1 MPLWPMGSLPGGAH
15 CARTPCP
22 EGGIAQRLPVWHHS
36 WQSCLCI
43 FQGTCVPL
51 KKGSEFP
58 GAKNIHRQQGLY
70 GELGMQSRRCNGT
83 ASSLSHRAQ
92 EQVMLPA
99 SLTEGNCC

>member
-1 MPLWPMGSLPGGAH
+1 MMPLWPMGSLPGGAH

-70 GELGMQSRRCNGT
+70 GELGMRSRR
-83 ASSLSHRAQ
+83 
-92 EQVMLPA
+92 
-99 SLTEGNCC
+99 